1 MITPARPALS
11 KSRDFFTR
19 PLVERVA
26 QLDQQIRQHGDAL
39 HAITNDSLARVE
51 RLVTERLNAVQ
62 TEVAHLTNEGISKQ
76 VTQLNALRAELAQV
90 TDEGFAK
97 QATQL
102 NALRAELARVTNEG
116 LVKQGA
122 QVDAVLRAIKE
133 QPSREEFLA
142 AGTRLGSL
150 EQALVKF
157 EQLTA
162 KLHEKVD
169 IVANR
174 FLLPVDDDTVL
185 VRSFLGYLYC
195 SRDDHAVLTGLIEG
209 GEFEPGL
216 RRLLERV
223 LEPGMVFLDV
233 GAHLGLHT
241 IAAARRVGKSG
252 HVFAFEPTPVP
263 ARTASDGHD
272 LRSTV
277 APPAGAVRPAEAGF
291 AMSPDSQRLVFVATG
306 ADSVSR
312 ILSGTLMPRRRTRCP
327 ARTAQGLPSGRP
339 TAGRWASS
347 RRAGCIASRSMGPP
361 RVCFVACQVVRRAVP
376 GARAA

>member
-1 MITPARPALS
+1 MPFRRSGTLS
-11 KSRDFFTR
+11 
-19 PLVERVA
+19 
-26 QLDQQIRQHGDAL
+26 
-39 HAITNDSLARVE
+39 
-51 RLVTERLNAVQ
+51 
-62 TEVAHLTNEGISKQ
+62 NEGIAKQ
-76 VTQLNALRAELAQV
+76 ATQLIALQTELKRV

-133 QPSREEFLA
+133 LPSREEFLA

-150 EQALVKF
+150 EQALVRV

-216 RRLLERV
+216 QRLLERV

-241 IAAARRVGKSG
+241 LTAARRVGNSG
-252 HVFAFEPTPVP
+252 HVFAFEPTPSTHKLLC
-263 ARTASDGHD
+263 RTLRLNGLDDRVTSRCAAAGRENATKPLYISTISGHNSLYPLPGVETTVEVEVVQLDNELPPGQRIDVAKIDVEGAELERPGWYGAGRRRESRHSDHRGIW
-272 LRSTV
+272 TV
-277 APPAGAVRPAEAGF
+277 ASGAHRSYAE
-291 AMSPDSQRLVFVATG
+291 RLAIHFQQLWAPGIRHRG
-306 ADSVSR
+306 AIGQLR
-312 ILSGTLMPRRRTRCP
+312 AHR
-327 ARTAQGLPSGRP
+327 
-339 TAGRWASS
+339 AS
-347 RRAGCIASRSMGPP
+347 
-361 RVCFVACQVVRRAVP
+361 
-376 GARAA
+376 